1 MLPYMPAIPS
11 RRTFYLIYISTA
23 TKLMPEQELQNLLEQ
38 SRRNNE
44 QYGITG
50 MLLYMQSRFL
60 NKLEGRFMQ
69 LLEGRERDVRKI
81 YDRILQDE
89 RHHHVMLLTDGYE
102 QKRSFADWSMGF
114 KAIDENAAS
123 EVSGYFQLKED
134 FLKRAVNKPS
144 HLNFLRSFYQI
155 NSKQ

>member
-1 MLPYMPAIPS
+1 
-11 RRTFYLIYISTA
+11 
-23 TKLMPEQELQNLLEQ
+23 MPEQALHILLEQ

-60 NKLEGRFMQ
+60 AKLDGRFMQ
-69 LLEGRERDVRKI
+69 LLEGREKDVREI
-81 YDRILQDE
+81 YNRILQDE

-102 QKRSFADWSMGF
+102 QRRSFADWSMGF
-114 KAIDENAAS
+114 KTIDESAAN
-123 EVSGYFQLKED
+123 EVSGYFQLEED
-134 FLKRAVNKPS
+134 FLKRAANAPA

-155 NSKQ
+155 NRR

>member
-1 MLPYMPAIPS
+1 MPTIPS
-11 RRTFYLIYISTA
+11 RSIFYLIYISTA
-23 TKLMPEQELQNLLEQ
+23 TDLMPEQALHILLEQ

-114 KAIDENAAS
+114 KTIDENAAN
-123 EVSGYFQLKED
+123 EVSGYFQLEEG
-134 FLKRAVNKPS
+134 FLKRAANAPS

-155 NSKQ
+155 NRR

>member
-1 MLPYMPAIPS
+1 
-11 RRTFYLIYISTA
+11 
-23 TKLMPEQELQNLLEQ
+23 
-38 SRRNNE
+38 
-44 QYGITG
+44 

-102 QKRSFADWSMGF
+102 KKRSFEDWSMGF
-114 KAIDENAAS
+114 KTIDEHLANQ
-123 EVSGYFQLKED
+123 VSGYFQLEND
-134 FLKRAVNKPS
+134 FLERAVNTPS

-155 NSKQ
+155 NRR